1 MLTRERRNYERFDL
15 SLPATI
21 EFLESARRNTISLTT
36 GNISAG
42 GIFFRTVSSIAEGT
56 KVRLNL
62 TVTSKYLEEQTGAQ
76 GLIRVQGRVVRSNSV
91 GTAISFAQD
100 YQITRK
106 DDNSRQL

>member
-21 EFLESARRNTISLTT
+21 EFVESAKRNTISLTT

-42 GIFFRTVSSIAEGT
+42 GVFFPTVNSIAEGT
-56 KVRLNL
+56 KVRLSL
-62 TVTSKYLEEQTGAQ
+62 TVTSKHLEEQTGAQ
-76 GLIRVQGRVVRSNSV
+76 GLIRVRGRVVRSNSI
-91 GTAISFAQD
+91 GTAFSFAQD

-106 DDNSRQL
+106 VDK